1 MARRQ
6 LKQQKKPLIVICS
19 EGGKKSSE
27 YYYFR
32 NYTNRNLRIQFSTG
46 NSTDPL
52 GMLEDLLKYIH
63 NEDIASEDNCR
74 IFLLLDTDLS
84 KKRINEIKE
93 IKQKCIDNNIEI
105 ITSAPTFEIWYVM
118 HYRNNR
124 LRFNT
129 SKEVKKE
136 LQSLNGTYTES
147 MNMYKIIKNS
157 TDNARN
163 TAKFFEQQTLKNK
176 EDLLSSNPHT
186 SIYKIL
192 DVLMNLIT
200 KMVTISSIYVTIGVQ
215 AIKLAYNKKR
225 II

>member
-74 IFLLLDTDLS
+74 IFLVLDTDLS
-84 KKRINEIKE
+84 EKRINEIKE

-105 ITSAPTFEIWYVM
+105 ITSAPTFEIWYVI

-147 MNMYKIIKNS
+147 MNMYKIIKNL

-192 DVLMNLIT
+192 DVIDEFN
-200 KMVTISSIYVTIGVQ
+200 
-215 AIKLAYNKKR
+215 N
-225 II
+225 

>member
-74 IFLLLDTDLS
+74 IFLVLDTDLS
-84 KKRINEIKE
+84 EKRINEIKE

-147 MNMYKIIKNS
+147 MNMYKIIKNL

-192 DVLMNLIT
+192 DVIDEFN
-200 KMVTISSIYVTIGVQ
+200 
-215 AIKLAYNKKR
+215 N
-225 II
+225 